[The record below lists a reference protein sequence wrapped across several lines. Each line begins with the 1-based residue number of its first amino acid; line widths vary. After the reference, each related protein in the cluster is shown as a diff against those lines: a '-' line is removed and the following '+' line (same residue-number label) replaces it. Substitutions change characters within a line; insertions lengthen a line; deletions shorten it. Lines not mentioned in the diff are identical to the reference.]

1 MVFFVKSAIFVAQDY
16 QLQSLLV
23 DQTEFVQNVENVVA
37 LRLHSKQVAL
47 SLSVVVF
54 VNQL

>member
-16 QLQSLLV
+16 QLKSLLV

-54 VNQL
+54 VN